1 MKKSKIFECFKVLA
15 GAIIY
20 AVGICCFLNPA
31 NIAPGGAS
39 GISIITNHLFGLPI
53 GTVSILINIPILYAG
68 YRKLSGKLIFK
79 TVIALIVTSFII
91 DFIITPLF
99 PVYTGDRLLGS
110 VFGGVLLGIGL
121 GIIFSAGYTTGGT
134 DILSMLLR
142 LKFPH
147 LRIGIAILIIDCFV
161 LLASVLFFHDIEAGL
176 YGVISL
182 FASGKLVDFMVY
194 SGDSSRLTFIITS
207 KEKEVI
213 EQINKRIDRGVTII
227 NAEGGFTR
235 ENKKIVLCA
244 VRHREF
250 SALKEAVFD
259 ADSKAFFTSAVSDG
273 IYGEGFIRKHLF

>member
-1 MKKSKIFECFKVLA
+1 
-15 GAIIY
+15 
-20 AVGICCFLNPA
+20 
-31 NIAPGGAS
+31 
-39 GISIITNHLFGLPI
+39 
-53 GTVSILINIPILYAG
+53 
-68 YRKLSGKLIFK
+68 
-79 TVIALIVTSFII
+79 
-91 DFIITPLF
+91 
-99 PVYTGDRLLGS
+99 
-110 VFGGVLLGIGL
+110 
-121 GIIFSAGYTTGGT
+121 
-134 DILSMLLR
+134 MLLR